1 MYLHEELT
9 HKIIGAAIEVHKNLG
24 PGLLEAV
31 YLDCLGFE
39 FENYGLQFQQELNV
53 PISYKGKQINR
64 YLRMDCLVENSI
76 VLEVKS
82 IDTILPV
89 HEAQLLTYL
98 RFSGK
103 EIGLLINFNV
113 AVLKHGI
120 RRRILSL
127 DNSKKKILT
136 NAEQDGGAET
146 LRQKKSPLVHST
158 A

>member
-9 HKIIGAAIEVHKNLG
+9 HKIIAAAIEVHKNLG

-39 FENYGLQFQQELNV
+39 FENYGLQFQQELNI

-64 YLRMDCLVENSI
+64 YLRMDCLVENSV
-76 VLEVKS
+76 VLEIKS

-113 AVLKHGI
+113 AVLK

-136 NAEQDGGAET
+136 NTEQDGGAET

>member
-9 HKIIGAAIEVHKNLG
+9 HKIIAAAIEVHKNLG

-39 FENYGLQFQQELNV
+39 LENYGLQFQKELNI

-64 YLRMDCLVENSI
+64 YLRMDCLIENSI

-127 DNSKKKILT
+127 DSSKKKILT
-136 NAEQDGGAET
+136 NTEQDGGAET
-146 LRQKKSPLVHST
+146 LRQKKPPLVRST

>member
-1 MYLHEELT
+1 
-9 HKIIGAAIEVHKNLG
+9 
-24 PGLLEAV
+24 
-31 YLDCLGFE
+31 
-39 FENYGLQFQQELNV
+39 
-53 PISYKGKQINR
+53 
-64 YLRMDCLVENSI
+64 MDCLVENSI

-127 DNSKKKILT
+127 DNSKKKIVT
-136 NAEQDGGAET
+136 NTEQDERRRDAEAE
-146 LRQKKSPLVHST
+146 KIASC